1 MVLLGQ
7 TPNSVLER
15 RWDREVTAV
24 KSMGKQKRCPGRPAG
39 ILLRLRCQGPLSPT
53 PPFSIDPS
61 SLSEPRKGLTTCS
74 GQDWNSPPGKEPSLK
89 AGEMELA
96 LVLRKLGSLQLGGM
110 PLVCFAQ
117 EPRPYVVP
125 KPGCTLCA

>member
-1 MVLLGQ
+1 MGQ
-7 TPNSVLER
+7 GGDSGEKHGEAE
-15 RWDREVTAV
+15 EV
-24 KSMGKQKRCPGRPAG
+24 PRPAG
-39 ILLRLRCQGPLSPT
+39 ILLRLWCQGPLKASSPLSPT

-96 LVLRKLGSLQLGGM
+96 VVVRKLGSLQLDGM

-117 EPRPYVVP
+117 EPRPLR
-125 KPGCTLCA
+125 GA